1 MITICDTGPLLA
13 YLNRNDP
20 HHEWAI
26 AVMKQVRPPMLVCE
40 PVLTE
45 VVSFL
50 CEDGLAVDPLFQ
62 LLEREAIRLEF
73 DLAAHWPRVRTLM
86 SRYRQMDLSDASIVM
101 TELHARSQ
109 VLTIDRTDFSVYR
122 RNDRQVI
129 DSSRPEGAEDADP
142 GESPRLSNG

>member
-20 HHEWAI
+20 HHDWAV
-26 AVMKQVRPPMLVCE
+26 AQMKQVRAPMLVCE

-45 VVSFL
+45 VVYFL
-50 CEDGLAVDPLFQ
+50 REDGLAIDPLFQ
-62 LLEREAIRLEF
+62 WLEREAIRVSF
-73 DLAAHWPRVRTLM
+73 DLSAHWPRIRTLM
-86 SRYRQMDLSDASIVM
+86 SRYRQMDLADASVVIM

-109 VLTIDRTDFSVYR
+109 VLTLDHRDFTVYR

-129 DSSRPEGAEDADP
+129 KFVSP
-142 GESPRLSNG
+142 GRDKAF